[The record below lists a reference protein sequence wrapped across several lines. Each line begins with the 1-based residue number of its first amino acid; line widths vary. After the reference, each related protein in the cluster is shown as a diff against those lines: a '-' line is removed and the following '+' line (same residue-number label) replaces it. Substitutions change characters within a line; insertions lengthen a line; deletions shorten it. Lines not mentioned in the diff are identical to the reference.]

1 MAQYGLNEIK
11 STLGKFT
18 LIGPENF
25 SFRNARAIGDADEQS
40 LAWLSP
46 DKPGAAETL
55 KSSKATVV
63 LTGQKASGS
72 PFQPNEGQTL
82 LIVENPRRTFLRIL
96 ALLFVRA
103 PESGVHPT
111 AFVHPDAKIGENVTI
126 GPFAYIGKSSI
137 GNGTVIHGH
146 VHLYDEIS
154 VGSRVIIHA
163 GTVVGADGFGYE
175 RDENGKMEK
184 FPHIGGVSIG
194 DDVEIGANS
203 CIDRGTLGNTQ
214 IHRGAKIDNLVHIA
228 HNVIVGE
235 DTVVIAN
242 AMVGG
247 STRIGDRV
255 WIAPSASLREG
266 IQIGSDAI
274 VGLGAVVTGSVSE
287 RDTVMGSPARPK
299 AEFTRTLKAL
309 RKLTE

>member
-11 STLGKFT
+11 STLGKYA
-18 LIGPENF
+18 LIGHENF
-25 SFRNARAIGDADEQS
+25 SFRNARAIGEADGQS
-40 LAWLSP
+40 LAWLNP
-46 DKPGAAETL
+46 EKPGAAETL
-55 KSSKATVV
+55 KSSKAKVV
-63 LTGQKASGS
+63 LTGPKASGS
-72 PFQPNEGQTL
+72 PLQPNAGQTL

-103 PESGVHPT
+103 PEPGVHPT

-137 GNGTVIHGH
+137 GNGTLIHGH
-146 VHLYDEIS
+146 VHLYDGIS

-242 AMVGG
+242 AMIGG
-247 STRIGDRV
+247 STRIGERV

-266 IQIGSDAI
+266 IQIGSDAV

-287 RDTVMGSPARPK
+287 KDTVMGSPARPK

-309 RKLTE
+309 GKLTE